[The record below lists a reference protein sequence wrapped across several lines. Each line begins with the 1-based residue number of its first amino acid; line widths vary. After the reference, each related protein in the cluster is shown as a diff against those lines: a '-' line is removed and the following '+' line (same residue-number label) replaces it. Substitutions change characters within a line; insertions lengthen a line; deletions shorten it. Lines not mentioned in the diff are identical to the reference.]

1 MQVKE
6 VREAS
11 SVVLGKWKMRGGGGS
26 AVEIEERFF
35 IDLFERGKGN
45 GVKMKSKYQKYM
57 ALPRNGAY
65 ICIEAAPH
73 NLSSK

>member
-1 MQVKE
+1 
-6 VREAS
+6 
-11 SVVLGKWKMRGGGGS
+11 MRGGGGS
-26 AVEIEERFF
+26 AVEIEERFL

-45 GVKMKSKYQKYM
+45 GVERKSKYQMYM
-57 ALPRNGAY
+57 APSRNGAC